1 MSRDRLWDLKER
13 ICFDLVPDPIWAIDP
28 IAGTFLDV
36 NAVAERQ
43 LGQSAANLASKAIA
57 DIVAEEDRPAFKAAM
72 ANAGSGGLD
81 DQVWRIRP
89 GSGGVISVQFDW
101 RMTDFGDRTVLLAFP
116 RNVAPEV
123 SDQLAQAA
131 TLQKIAGR
139 TAKLG
144 GWRVELTPTRIS
156 WSPETA
162 AIHDEP
168 AGTSPAIDQAFDY
181 YAPEFRQRIKTVFHA
196 CATNGEPF
204 DEILQIVTAKG
215 RRRWVRAIGEA
226 MRDESEAIVAVQGA
240 FQDIDEQVKAQEEK
254 AQIARR
260 LAETMENMG
269 DAFYLLDADFHFCYL
284 NPQSEKLLQRP
295 ANELVGRNVWSEF
308 PEARET
314 VLWDLYHRAFE
325 TGRHERVEFHYP
337 PLQRWFDIDVHP
349 AKDGLAV
356 YFRDVSEN
364 RELEARL
371 RQSQKMEAIGQLTGG
386 VAHDFNNILT
396 VILGNAEMLS
406 DKLTDDQQLR
416 FLAEMT
422 ATAAERGAELTNR
435 LLAFSRRQALEP
447 KLVDLNRLVAGVE
460 SLCRRTVS
468 EDIDVELVRAGGL
481 WGAEIDPGQLE
492 TALLN
497 LVINAR
503 DAMPNGGRLTIETA
517 NTLLDDFYAENHD
530 EVTPGQYV
538 MVSISDTGTGMPK
551 SISERAF
558 EPFFTTKDVGKG
570 SGLGLSMVYGFV
582 KQSSGHIKIY
592 SEVQEGTTV
601 KLYFPRAS
609 NRGVDPG
616 DPNGDRQWIGGDDH
630 ILVVEDDDLVREH
643 LARQLKGMGYKV
655 SMAASGPE
663 ALRVVTRTPGIDL
676 LLTDVVMPGGMNG
689 RQLADAA
696 LATRPDLKVLFTSG
710 YTENAIVHHGRLD
723 RGVQLLSK
731 PYRRQDLAAKLR
743 KVLDE

>member
-1 MSRDRLWDLKER
+1 MSRDRIWNTVER
-13 ICFDLVPDPIWAIDP
+13 ACFDLVPDPIWDIDP
-28 IAGTFLDV
+28 ATLTFLDV
-36 NAVAERQ
+36 NAAAERQ
-43 LGQSAANLASKAIA
+43 LGYSAAEISPKTIA
-57 DIVAEEDRPAFKAAM
+57 EVMVEDDRPAFEAATTEI
-72 ANAGSGGLD
+72 GYGDRD
-81 DQVWRIRP
+81 DRVWRLRP
-89 GSGGVISVQFDW
+89 RSGAAIAVRFEW
-101 RMTDFGDRTVLLAFP
+101 RRTEIGNRPAFLAFP
-116 RNVAPEV
+116 RHIGPEA
-123 SDQLAQAA
+123 SDWLAQTA
-131 TLQKIAGR
+131 TLLRIAGR

-144 GWRVELTPTRIS
+144 GWRVELTSTKII

-168 AGTSPAIDQAFDY
+168 DGTSPAIDEAFDY
-181 YAPEFRQRIKTVFHA
+181 YAPEYRQQIRTAFQA
-196 CATNGEPF
+196 CATEGKPF
-204 DEILQIVTAKG
+204 DETLQIITAKG

-226 MRDESEAIVAVQGA
+226 MRSQTGAILAVQGA
-240 FQDIDEQVKAQEEK
+240 FQDIDAQIKAQEEK
-254 AQIARR
+254 THIARR
-260 LAETMENMG
+260 LTETMESMG
-269 DAFYLLDADFHFCYL
+269 DAFYLLDDKFYFTYL
-284 NPQSEKLLQRP
+284 NPQAEKLLKRR
-295 ANELVGRNVWSEF
+295 ASDLVGRNVWDEF

-314 VLWDLYHRAFE
+314 ILWDVYHRSFE
-325 TGRHERVEFHYP
+325 TGRHERFQFHYP
-337 PLQRWFDIDVHP
+337 ALDRWFEVDAHP
-349 AKDGLAV
+349 ATDGLAV

-406 DKLTDDQQLR
+406 EKLTEHQQLR

-435 LLAFSRRQALEP
+435 LLAFSRRQALVP
-447 KLVDLNRLVAGVE
+447 KLVDLNRVVAGVE

-468 EDIDVELVRAGGL
+468 ENIEVELVRAGGL

-492 TALLN
+492 TAMLN
-497 LVINAR
+497 LIINAR
-503 DAMPNGGRLTIETA
+503 DAMIDGGKLTIETG
-517 NTLLDDFYAENHD
+517 NTVLDDTYAEQHD

-538 MVSISDTGTGMPK
+538 MVSVSDTGKGMPK
-551 SISERAF
+551 AVAERAF
-558 EPFFTTKDVGKG
+558 EPFFTTKEVGKG

-582 KQSSGHIKIY
+582 KQSRGHIKVY
-592 SEVQEGTTV
+592 SEVGEGTTV

-609 NRGVDPG
+609 DRGVDPG
-616 DPNGDRQWIGGDDH
+616 DRAGDQPWIGGDEH
-630 ILVVEDDDLVREH
+630 ILVVEDNDLVRDH
-643 LARQLKGMGYKV
+643 LAGQLKEMGYQV
-655 SMAASGPE
+655 STAASGPE
-663 ALRVVTRTPGIDL
+663 ALSAIHKSPDIDL

-696 LATRPDLKVLFTSG
+696 AKVRSDLRVLFTSG

-731 PYRRQDLAAKLR
+731 PYRRQELAAKVR